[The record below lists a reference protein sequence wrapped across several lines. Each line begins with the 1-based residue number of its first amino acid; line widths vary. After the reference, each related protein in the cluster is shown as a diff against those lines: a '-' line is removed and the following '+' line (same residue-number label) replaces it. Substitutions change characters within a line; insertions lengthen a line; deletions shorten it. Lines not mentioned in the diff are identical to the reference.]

1 MPIDT
6 SIYAQYAPKPR
17 SVTDYLAEMDDQEQ
31 RKQTLQQNRLALMM
45 NQGKLDDDMRT
56 RQEMGVVR
64 NALTRLA
71 STATDDDRITA
82 LRSTGTLTGFNQ
94 AAALAKQLAESRRQ
108 KLDADKAAFDLA
120 KGRFDTYRRTLGVLA
135 DTPNLTKPM
144 ALQAAQ
150 DLVRQGIID
159 QQMFDSGAATLSDDP
174 AQLRLQLQQ
183 GLASQASPEQILT
196 AFGPKPTVVDGR
208 VVDLNPRSPT
218 YGKTT
223 VQRQP
228 NMAQDLLIPGA
239 NGQMVP
245 NQQLI
250 DTRTRLAQAG
260 ATTVSYGAPVEV
272 ELPDGTRGLVQP
284 GNRPDAPA
292 KLLTMPG
299 TDTPLKPAKQGDLN
313 EGQSKAV
320 GFAAR
325 MISSDSIIDELAK
338 KGRVVQTPGSAG
350 TGVVGSVVNAL
361 SPEDNQ
367 RLDQAKRNFINA
379 VLRRES
385 GAVIGPEEFASFDR
399 LYFAQPGETDAVVK
413 QKANARR
420 IAIASMRAEVPGSAQ
435 TRIDDIV
442 NPGKRK
448 EEPVIDPAT
457 AAQSRKDYDAM
468 IKSGKVRRWNP
479 QTNQLE
485 EF

>member
-1 MPIDT
+1 MAIDT

-64 NALTRLA
+64 NALTGLA
-71 STATDDDRITA
+71 PTATDEDRITA
-82 LRSTGTLTGFNQ
+82 LRNTNTVTGWNQ
-94 AAALAKQLAESRRQ
+94 AAALAKQLAESRQQ
-108 KLDADKAAFDLA
+108 KLQADKSAFELA
-120 KGRFDTYRRTLGVLA
+120 RGRFDTYRRTLGVLA
-135 DTPNLTKPM
+135 DTPNLTKVM

-150 DLVRQGIID
+150 NLVSQGIID
-159 QQMFDSGAATLSDDP
+159 QQMFDAGASTLSDDP
-174 AQLRLQLQQ
+174 AQLRLQLRQ

-196 AFGPKPTVVDGR
+196 MFGPKPTVVDGR
-208 VVDLNPRSPT
+208 VVDLNPRSQT
-218 YGKTT
+218 YGQTT
-223 VQRQP
+223 VARQP

-245 NQQLI
+245 NRQLI

-272 ELPDGTRGLVQP
+272 VLPDGTRGFVQP

-292 KLLTMPG
+292 KLLTLPNSDGVPLRPAQKLPESQIKQAAGIDALGSAVDAYVDALSTWTKADALDPNKRALMGTYYNNMMLQAKEAFNLGAITGPDYGILQQVVKNPLDLASAVVSNEALGGQAKKLKELMLKVRPG
-299 TDTPLKPAKQGDLN
+299 TNQAAASGKEPL
-313 EGQSKAV
+313 
-320 GFAAR
+320 
-325 MISSDSIIDELAK
+325 
-338 KGRVVQTPGSAG
+338 
-350 TGVVGSVVNAL
+350 
-361 SPEDNQ
+361 
-367 RLDQAKRNFINA
+367 
-379 VLRRES
+379 
-385 GAVIGPEEFASFDR
+385 
-399 LYFAQPGETDAVVK
+399 
-413 QKANARR
+413 
-420 IAIASMRAEVPGSAQ
+420 
-435 TRIDDIV
+435 
-442 NPGKRK
+442 
-448 EEPVIDPAT
+448 IDPAT
-457 AAQSRKDYDAM
+457 AAQSRKDYDAL

>member
-1 MPIDT
+1 MAIDT

-71 STATDDDRITA
+71 PTATDEDRLTA
-82 LRSTGTLTGFNQ
+82 LRGTNTVTGVNQ
-94 AAALAKQLAESRRQ
+94 AAALAKEMAAARQQ
-108 KLDADKAAFDLA
+108 KLQADKSAFELA

-150 DLVRQGIID
+150 DLVSQGIID
-159 QQMFDSGAATLSDDP
+159 QQMFDAGAASLSDDP
-174 AQLRLQLQQ
+174 AQLRLQLRQ

-208 VVDLNPRSPT
+208 VVDLNPRSQT
-218 YGKTT
+218 YGQTT

-245 NQQLI
+245 NRQLI

-272 ELPDGTRGLVQP
+272 ELPDGTKAYVQP

-299 TDTPLKPAKQGDLN
+299 TNIPLKPGKQGELN
-313 EGQSKAV
+313 EGQGKAV

-325 MISSDSIIDELAK
+325 MMSADATINELAE

-350 TGVVGSVVNAL
+350 TGVIGSVVNAF

-385 GAVIGPEEFASFDR
+385 GAAIGADEFANADR
-399 LYFAQPGETDAVVK
+399 QYFPQPGEGPEVVK
-413 QKANARR
+413 QKAEARR
-420 IAIASMRAEVPGSAQ
+420 MAIKAMRNEVPNFAQ
-435 TRIDDIV
+435 SRIDAIV
-442 NPGKRK
+442 NPGK
-448 EEPVIDPAT
+448 EPLIDPAT